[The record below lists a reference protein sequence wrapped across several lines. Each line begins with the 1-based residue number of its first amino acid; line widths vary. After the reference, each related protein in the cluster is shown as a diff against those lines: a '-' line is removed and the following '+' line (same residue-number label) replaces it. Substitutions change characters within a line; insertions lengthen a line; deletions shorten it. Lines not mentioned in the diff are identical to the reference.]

1 MLRRCGM
8 VQRNFDDIIWF
19 ESRSK
24 KEVTDTSKQCYKEL
38 KDEDVLASRHREY
51 LDALWSRGVPSTD
64 SEVAFSTGHLDPN
77 YFRPRRYELENKLG
91 LVVECNPRAC
101 SVSGR
106 VAKTFWF
113 TVEGLK
119 LVGDLK

>member
-8 VQRNFDDIIWF
+8 VQRNFDDMF
-19 ESRSK
+19 EVFEQK
-24 KEVTDTSKQCYKEL
+24 QVADTSKQCFKEL
-38 KDEDVLASRHREY
+38 RDEGVLASRHREY

-91 LVVECNPRAC
+91 LVVECNSRQC

-113 TVEGLK
+113 TEEGLR